1 MDNTNQTDKAVKKGR
16 LVVPDK
22 TTLNLCMKEKTAISP
37 ALFVPILLL
46 ILVLAL
52 VIGYFGV
59 YKPYQS
65 VKDRQAELD
74 AARAKLQQTYDRS
87 DAYDNKYKD
96 EDGNG
101 GIVKEYNRYNYEGFD
116 DTIANRLD
124 VLALVEKYIF
134 PVASVRS
141 IDVSDKTVTL
151 VLTGIG
157 PKEVSELI
165 IRLSEEELVA
175 AVPEVWVMDT
185 PTEDGTTETRLN
197 MTIKLNDASKGGD

>member
-1 MDNTNQTDKAVKKGR
+1 MDNTNQTDKAVKKGK

-74 AARAKLQQTYDRS
+74 AARAKLQQTYDS
-87 DAYDNKYKD
+87 Q
-96 EDGNG
+96 
-101 GIVKEYNRYNYEGFD
+101 
-116 DTIANRLD
+116 RL
-124 VLALVEKYIF
+124 
-134 PVASVRS
+134 
-141 IDVSDKTVTL
+141 
-151 VLTGIG
+151 
-157 PKEVSELI
+157 EL
-165 IRLSEEELVA
+165 
-175 AVPEVWVMDT
+175 
-185 PTEDGTTETRLN
+185 
-197 MTIKLNDASKGGD
+197 

>member
-1 MDNTNQTDKAVKKGR
+1 MDNTNQTDKAVKKGK

-96 EDGNG
+96 DEGNG

-124 VLALVEKYIF
+124 VLALVETYIF

-165 IRLSEEELVA
+165 IRLSEDELVA

>member
-1 MDNTNQTDKAVKKGR
+1 MDNTNQTEKAVKKNK
-16 LVVPDK
+16 LVVPEK
-22 TTLNLCMKEKTAISP
+22 TTLNLCMKEKAAISP
-37 ALFVPILLL
+37 ALFVSILLL

-87 DAYDNKYKD
+87 DAYDNKYKG
-96 EDGNG
+96 ENGEG

-124 VLALVEKYIF
+124 VLALLEENIF

-141 IDVSDKTVTL
+141 INVSDKTVTL

-157 PKEVSELI
+157 PKDLSELI
-165 IRLSEEELVA
+165 IKLSEDELVA
-175 AVPEVWVMDT
+175 AVPEVWIMDT
-185 PTEDGTTETRLN
+185 PTEDGTTETRVN
-197 MTIKLNDASKGGD
+197 MTITLNDASKGGD